1 MASSE
6 EKNGVFLEVPL
17 ELLSLECPCP
27 ELKAVVVQEY
37 QELARGHWARLQEM
51 DQQLEALSRYCHSS
65 ARLFGG
71 ETCPAVCFGSSGPG
85 AGLAPWA
92 DSGQGSGCSHS
103 SGEAS
108 PDKSHQLKL

>member
-1 MASSE
+1 MMQTSVLSSVSSLQALVASSE

-51 DQQLEALSRYCHSS
+51 DQQLEAQSRYCHSS

-71 ETCPAVCFGSSGPG
+71 ETCPAVCFGSSGGWGWPCPLG
-85 AGLAPWA
+85 
-92 DSGQGSGCSHS
+92 
-103 SGEAS
+103 
-108 PDKSHQLKL
+108 